1 MLMKSCTRKSKNI
14 KNKRRNSTLLKIP
27 HYNSPHNKFTM
38 FRFLT
43 NSTMTTTT
51 HTCYTTHKINNN
63 LSTIMTTNTNTQI
76 KIQKI
81 KEKCLRK
88 IMSQSF
94 LLLKQFP
101 KILYHLINQKK
112 INSLLKT
119 TTDIDIFIRLIFSR
133 SLNNFIS
140 VSLINS
146 HLKKMP
152 ISKTI
157 TIKLI

>member
-1 MLMKSCTRKSKNI
+1 MKSCTQRSKNI
-14 KNKRRNSTLLKIP
+14 KNKRRNSSLLKIL
-27 HYNSPHNKFTM
+27 HYNSPHNKFIM
-38 FRFLT
+38 FRFPT
-43 NSTMTTTT
+43 NSTTKMMI

-76 KIQKI
+76 KIYKI
-81 KEKCLRK
+81 KEKCLKK

-112 INSLLKT
+112 ISSLLKI
-119 TTDIDIFIRLIFSR
+119 TTDTDIFIRLIFSK
-133 SLNNFIS
+133 SLSNFIS

-152 ISKTI
+152 TSKTI
-157 TIKLI
+157 TIKSI